1 MAKQNNTLLMQ
12 AAKLY
17 YMQQLT
23 QAEIGRQLNTS
34 RSTVSRLLQ
43 EARDKGIVKITID
56 YPWERDD
63 ELENALKCT
72 FNLHDVRVVVGYD
85 QPSDEVRQG
94 KGLLAAEYIDQIVR
108 DDMVL
113 AMSYGRSLAS
123 MVQQVKPTREVN
135 ITVVQMIGALGSGN
149 PLLDGPDQVRDLAE
163 AYGGR
168 YRYLHAPLLVED
180 RQTRDRFMREP
191 AVQETLAL
199 AKRAEVAILGVG
211 ALESGSSGLIWTGYL
226 SQKDVVWLQNKG
238 GVGHM
243 CAQYYD
249 TNGQLLDVELNKRTV
264 GIGLEALRSIETV
277 IAVAGGQEKAR
288 AILGGL
294 RGNYIDVLITDDQAA
309 QEVLD
314 LEAEISGTTSD
325 GQTSQPNYRATVQSQ
340 P

>member
-1 MAKQNNTLLMQ
+1 MAQQNNKLLMQ
-12 AAKLY
+12 VAKLY

-43 EARDKGIVKITID
+43 EARDKGIVKISID

-63 ELENALKCT
+63 DLENALKHA
-72 FNLHDVRVVVGYD
+72 FDLRHVSVLVGYD
-85 QPSDEVRQG
+85 QPIEDIRQG
-94 KGLLAAEYIDQIVR
+94 RSLLAAEYIDQIVR

-123 MVQQVKPTREVN
+123 MVQQVKPTRKVN

-168 YRYLHAPLLVED
+168 YRYLPAPLLVED
-180 RQTRDRFMREP
+180 SQTRDRLMREP
-191 AVQETLAL
+191 AVQETLSL
-199 AKRAEVAILGVG
+199 AKGADVAILGVG

-226 SQKDVVWLQNKG
+226 SQKDVVWLQSKG

-249 TNGQLLDVELNKRTV
+249 SNGQLLDVELNKRTV
-264 GIGLEALRSIETV
+264 GMGLETLRSIETV

-288 AILGGL
+288 AILGGI

-309 QEVLD
+309 QKILD
-314 LEAEISGTTSD
+314 LDAA
-325 GQTSQPNYRATVQSQ
+325 PK
-340 P
+340 